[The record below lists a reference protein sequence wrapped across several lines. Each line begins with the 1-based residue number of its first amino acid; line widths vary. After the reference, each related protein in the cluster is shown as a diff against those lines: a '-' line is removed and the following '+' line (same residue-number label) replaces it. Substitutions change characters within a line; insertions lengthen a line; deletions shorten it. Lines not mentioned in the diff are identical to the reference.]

1 MNIIPNPD
9 ENEYES
15 LNNKVAE
22 LMKVFD
28 SNKDGSITMKEFGK
42 ATEKVQDPLG
52 DEEYLDVTMA
62 DGTIKKIHK
71 SELFNNVKDSSK
83 GFEMKND
90 KIYKEEQKNGNITE
104 LTEKDPALGNMIRIG
119 KWAAGQLNLLNFTS
133 GLLLNLE
140 SLPNGGSVVSKER
153 LQKEPELLGVKFN
166 GPFEVW
172 LKLTMGSSKAA
183 DPNITFFEIHLEY
196 SREKYRSPFLAL
208 LEVWVLE
215 TSPISGPNE
224 GSRDVRVLP
233 LEVPPP
239 ALSLRFSAFLQSEFQ
254 KYTSSPYAGIASTVL
269 IGLIVL
275 SVIL

>member
-1 MNIIPNPD
+1 MPTFLSTLLLSLLIVHRCYAEKSMFDICDENQDKKIDVRELGVCMNIIPNPD
-9 ENEYES
+9 ENEYDS
-15 LNNKVAE
+15 LNMKVAE

-42 ATEKVQDPLG
+42 ATENVQDALG
-52 DEEYLDVTMA
+52 DDEYLDVTMA
-62 DGTIKKIHK
+62 DGTIKKIPK

-119 KWAAGQLNLLNFTS
+119 KWAAGQLNLLNFTT

-166 GPFEVW
+166 GPFEVSFI
-172 LKLTMGSSKAA
+172 LKFFLLSS
-183 DPNITFFEIHLEY
+183 
-196 SREKYRSPFLAL
+196 
-208 LEVWVLE
+208 
-215 TSPISGPNE
+215 
-224 GSRDVRVLP
+224 
-233 LEVPPP
+233 
-239 ALSLRFSAFLQSEFQ
+239 
-254 KYTSSPYAGIASTVL
+254 
-269 IGLIVL
+269 
-275 SVIL
+275 

>member
-1 MNIIPNPD
+1 MPTLLPTLLFSLLIVYQCYAEKSMFDVCDANQDKKIDVRELGVCMNIIPNPD

-90 KIYKEEQKNGNITE
+90 KIYKEEQKNGSISE

-166 GPFEVW
+166 GPFEV
-172 LKLTMGSSKAA
+172 SS
-183 DPNITFFEIHLEY
+183 DLNIFFVH
-196 SREKYRSPFLAL
+196 A
-208 LEVWVLE
+208 
-215 TSPISGPNE
+215 
-224 GSRDVRVLP
+224 
-233 LEVPPP
+233 
-239 ALSLRFSAFLQSEFQ
+239 
-254 KYTSSPYAGIASTVL
+254 
-269 IGLIVL
+269 
-275 SVIL
+275 

>member
-1 MNIIPNPD
+1 MQSTDPCVQFPFNLPVMPKLLLTLLFGLLIIYQCYAEKSMFDICDENQDKKIDVRELGVCMNIIPNPD

-15 LNNKVAE
+15 LNKKVAE

-90 KIYKEEQKNGNITE
+90 KIYKEEEKNGNITE

-119 KWAAGQLNLLNFTS
+119 KWAAGQLNLLNFSS

-166 GPFEVW
+166 GPFEVRKPY
-172 LKLTMGSSKAA
+172 LN
-183 DPNITFFEIHLEY
+183 PHL
-196 SREKYRSPFLAL
+196 R
-208 LEVWVLE
+208 
-215 TSPISGPNE
+215 
-224 GSRDVRVLP
+224 LP
-233 LEVPPP
+233 LLLFLLPP
-239 ALSLRFSAFLQSEFQ
+239 SFSNSFLCAYSNSGVVEANHGH
-254 KYTSSPYAGIASTVL
+254 TEGC
-269 IGLIVL
+269 
-275 SVIL
+275 